1 MISLELFGDPIPLAR
16 PRFSNR
22 GKFVKAY
29 DSQSALK
36 EGFKWQ
42 IKSQYRESP
51 LTIPLTVDVVF
62 FMPIP
67 KSASGIQKRQMA
79 NGIISHIKKPDLD
92 NLLKF
97 YIDCLI
103 GIVVE
108 DDSIIERIVATKK
121 YSNNPGTL
129 IRIYAQP
136 QIGALHEDNKIQS
149 RK

>member
-1 MISLELFGDPIPLAR
+1 MISLELYGDPVPLAR
-16 PRFSNR
+16 PRFSSR
-22 GKFVKAY
+22 GRFVKAY

-36 EGFKWQ
+36 DGFKWQ
-42 IKSQYRESP
+42 IKSQYREAA
-51 LTIPLTVDVVF
+51 LTTPITLDVVF

-79 NGIISHIKKPDLD
+79 NGVISHIKKPDLD
-92 NLLKF
+92 NLIKL
-97 YIDCLI
+97 IADCLI
-103 GIVVE
+103 GTVIE

-129 IRIYAQP
+129 VRIYAQP
-136 QIGALHEDNKIQS
+136 QIGALYEDNKIRS